1 MKKKNKCEAFQT
13 ITAAVRLTDRLGM
26 EGTAV
31 AEAANLAPL
40 RDSSRLRVS
49 VLIREAWGWSIQT
62 KKLAVHSQQAS
73 RHRSFHQLASKN
85 LSGGKFSICG
95 SKDFER

>member
-31 AEAANLAPL
+31 AEAANLAPP
-40 RDSSRLRVS
+40 RDTPRLRVS
-49 VLIREAWGWSIQT
+49 VLIREAWGWSIQK
-62 KKLAVHSQQAS
+62 KKLAVRSQQAG
-73 RHRSFHQLASKN
+73 RHRSFHQLASKH